1 MTPMKHAL
9 SLVLTA
15 GLLPILSFAQAPGPS
30 LAESKDAIHQELRAL
45 NAGMTKAMNEN
56 NVDAIL
62 SYAHSNVVFTTMNGD
77 VARGHQSI
85 RDYYAKMMTGPNKV
99 VEKVTVSFLAD
110 DLTLLYQ
117 ADTVGVCYGKT
128 QDTYVL
134 ADGTKMNISAR
145 WTSTL
150 VKENGKWL
158 VAAFHYST
166 NMFDNPVLDR
176 LKKLLPA
183 LGIGGAVIGLLLG
196 VVIGRKT
203 VKQS

>member
-1 MTPMKHAL
+1 MKYAL
-9 SLVLTA
+9 SLALAVGLSA
-15 GLLPILSFAQAPGPS
+15 GFTFAQSPATS
-30 LAESKDAIHQELRAL
+30 AEDQNAIHDELRAL
-45 NAGMTKAMNEN
+45 NTGITKAMNEN
-56 NVDAIL
+56 NVEGIL
-62 SYAHSNVVFTTMNGD
+62 SFVHSNVVFTTMNGD
-77 VARGHQSI
+77 VARGHQAI

-99 VEKVTVSFLAD
+99 VEKVTVNFLAD

-128 QDTYVL
+128 QDHYVL
-134 ADGTKMNISAR
+134 ADGTQLDISAR
-145 WTSTL
+145 WTGTM

-176 LKKLLPA
+176 LKKLLRG
-183 LGIGGAVIGLLLG
+183 LGIGSVVIGLILG

-203 VKQS
+203 VKR